1 MTLLRRCLKG
11 IEYFHATLIFAV
23 LIPLVCAV
31 GYISSPEIT
40 VVFYLKCLLIVVPII
55 LTDKAIRHFQSLF
68 WYCLLCVLLFAMMG
82 GAVAGFL
89 FMADRDDGATLHDM
103 CYSVGILM
111 ETTVIFVMRFCDRI
125 KAARRK
131 REDPLAPEEIG
142 FLNDPALS
150 RIWFFVGIY
159 VLGLCLMAKG
169 LCDIAFFSAIV
180 YTFLALVHE
189 YINAAENYLN
199 INKRTK
205 GISKRRVYGIGF
217 SVFFAFLVALFV
229 GMLPAI
235 FMTNLRH
242 YTDIREWFGP
252 VKLIPYENEGIM
264 NFQGPNSGVVD
275 MMELI
280 NGDGPPPKPSQLA
293 NAILYVIGGFCIL
306 LFLYGVFMV
315 IRQVLRDFRNGHDDN
330 GDVIEE
336 LEPEK
341 RFDREEFLYRM
352 GRRGDETEAQRIRR
366 RYKKTIRKH
375 RKERPAPY
383 ESPIEIETLAG
394 LEQDEQMR
402 ALHVLYEAARYGK

>member
-1 MTLLRRCLKG
+1 
-11 IEYFHATLIFAV
+11 
-23 LIPLVCAV
+23 
-31 GYISSPEIT
+31 
-40 VVFYLKCLLIVVPII
+40 
-55 LTDKAIRHFQSLF
+55 
-68 WYCLLCVLLFAMMG
+68 
-82 GAVAGFL
+82 
-89 FMADRDDGATLHDM
+89 
-103 CYSVGILM
+103 
-111 ETTVIFVMRFCDRI
+111 
-125 KAARRK
+125 
-131 REDPLAPEEIG
+131 
-142 FLNDPALS
+142 
-150 RIWFFVGIY
+150 
-159 VLGLCLMAKG
+159 MAKG

-352 GRRGDETEAQRIRR
+352 SRRGDETEAQRIRR